1 MPSPDPVP
9 SPRKSLVDR
18 FLRIAKWLVLFSAA
32 IAIIAVVFVAYT
44 EDTTDINILL
54 PTGIGVGFT
63 MLLGTG
69 LMVLTFL
76 SSRSGHDEQAGR
88 KQNRD
93 QE

>member
-9 SPRKSLVDR
+9 SPRRSLVDR
-18 FLRIAKWLVLFSAA
+18 FLRIAKWLVLFSAV

>member
-1 MPSPDPVP
+1 MPRPDPVP
-9 SPRKSLVDR
+9 SPPKSLVDR

-32 IAIIAVVFVAYT
+32 IAAIAVLFVAYSEGT
-44 EDTTDINILL
+44 SDINVLL

-76 SSRSGHDEQAGR
+76 SSRSGHDDEAGR
-88 KQNRD
+88 KQIKD
-93 QE
+93 EE